1 MEREEPKT
9 GIAYLRARFRK
20 RFRCLPARCLV
31 RNPPRSQRL
40 ECAVE
45 RMRARR
51 PRIEALQPTQRRF
64 SCGLQFI
71 TMLHGMDW
79 KLSQIAIN
87 AHLAH
92 YPREGGVVIA
102 ITWLI
107 AGADSLPVK
116 QSMSTDVSRTITWAS
131 RHESIVLLIAAPGE
145 SPSTRRRLPAGDGRG
160 LPRSWYRRSSDV
172 SGFRFR

>member
-9 GIAYLRARFRK
+9 GIAYLRVRFRK

-92 YPREGGVVIA
+92 YR
-102 ITWLI
+102 TR
-107 AGADSLPVK
+107 GA
-116 QSMSTDVSRTITWAS
+116 
-131 RHESIVLLIAAPGE
+131 AAPCD
-145 SPSTRRRLPAGDGRG
+145 TFIIIHHAQF
-160 LPRSWYRRSSDV
+160 Y
-172 SGFRFR
+172 SGFEFWLFPAASGRRGRAGGGDRSEEHTSE

>member
-1 MEREEPKT
+1 
-9 GIAYLRARFRK
+9 
-20 RFRCLPARCLV
+20 
-31 RNPPRSQRL
+31 SQRL

-51 PRIEALQPTQRRF
+51 PRIGALQPTQRRF

-92 YPREGGVVIA
+92 YRTRGGRRPVIPSVLSIMRSFILALSFGFSLLHPAVAGGPVEKMLGFFDRLRQAGTEQAAHRPVPHVETRFTEG
-102 ITWLI
+102 
-107 AGADSLPVK
+107 
-116 QSMSTDVSRTITWAS
+116 
-131 RHESIVLLIAAPGE
+131 E
-145 SPSTRRRLPAGDGRG
+145 
-160 LPRSWYRRSSDV
+160 
-172 SGFRFR
+172 